1 LLFTALG
8 ASRQHPSSQPK
19 NIPDSMNYMW
29 KMAERDFTGLAEAV
43 PEDKWRFKPTEGAFT
58 DARTLG

>member
-1 LLFTALG
+1 
-8 ASRQHPSSQPK
+8 
-19 NIPDSMNYMW
+19 MNYMW